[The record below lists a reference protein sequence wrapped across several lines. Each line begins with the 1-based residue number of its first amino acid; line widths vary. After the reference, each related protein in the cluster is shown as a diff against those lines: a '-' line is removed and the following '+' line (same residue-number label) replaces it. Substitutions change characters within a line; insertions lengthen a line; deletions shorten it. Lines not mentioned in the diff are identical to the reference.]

1 MKERIRRE
9 LELLRALSRRGRV
22 GGAFVGFEAS
32 TTRSG
37 NARLPRP
44 ETGSDGRR
52 PFAAE

>member
-9 LELLRALSRRGRV
+9 LELLRALSRRGRG
-22 GGAFVGFEAS
+22 GGAFVGLKAS
-32 TTRSG
+32 ATRVG

-44 ETGSDGRR
+44 ETGSDERR